1 MKKFLSI
8 LLAVALVLSLGA
20 VAFADPIID
29 EPAWDVEVLPAE
41 VVVYLRSN
49 QGSWENIW
57 WWDFCREYFKIDF
70 KVTQSTSPSDYK
82 AIAFMGGEM
91 PDLFYQFFFGNS
103 AYVEMGDL
111 NGYLLDLNPYIT
123 PELMPNLTRILDSMP
138 GTREMLQTQS
148 GAIYGIGSF
157 GNSEG
162 AIMSFYIN
170 QRWLDEANLALP
182 ETLEEF
188 EVAMEAFKARGED
201 VVPIGGDLGNG
212 PRLLAN
218 ALGWTSQSASYLTSI
233 ALYDGQPEFIYGN
246 KEMFPIFM
254 QYMKKW
260 IDNGYFS
267 KNIFA
272 SQVSGDE
279 ETALKAA
286 DKVGVSQ
293 NTSMAINA
301 DEWTH
306 VKWLTSQW
314 NDTPQVART
323 TGALTNASFVLDA
336 ALADPAMKNKGYDPA
351 LLERLIKFGDWHY
364 DYDNYQ
370 ISHNGPSAEDTEWL
384 LGLKSGWTAIKG
396 DDGRYTFQ
404 IAEVTDGDFSSQ
416 GDYNNQ
422 RVQGIIGG
430 YVGLTY
436 DMWGEANWPINPTQ
450 YKNNIDVNSYPY
462 VVDGYPAIYF
472 FSLEDVDTISAK
484 GTAIN
489 TYVNEQYAYFLDGTL
504 EINDKNLETYFA
516 QIDALGFQEY
526 QAIYVDYY
534 NNLKGE

>member
-1 MKKFLSI
+1 MKKFLSL
-8 LLAVALVLSLGA
+8 LLAVALVLSMSV

-29 EPAWDVEVLPAE
+29 EPAWDVETLPAE
-41 VVVYLRSN
+41 VVVYLRSY
-49 QGSWENIW
+49 QGEASNIW

-70 KVTQSTSPSDYK
+70 TVTQSTSPSDYK
-82 AIAFMGGEM
+82 SIAFMGGEM
-91 PDLFYQFFFGNS
+91 PDLFYQFFFSNS

-111 NGYLLDLNPYIT
+111 NGYLMDLSPYIT
-123 PELMPNLTRILDSMP
+123 AEKMPNLTRILDTMP
-138 GTREMLQTQS
+138 GTLDMLRTQT
-148 GAIYGIGSF
+148 GAIYGLGSF

-170 QRWLDEANLALP
+170 QRWLDEANLAMP
-182 ETLEEF
+182 ETLDEF
-188 EVAMEAFKARGED
+188 EAAMEAFKSRGAD

-233 ALYDGQPEFIYGN
+233 AMYDGQPEFIYGN
-246 KEMFPIFM
+246 KEMFPIFVS
-254 QYMKKW
+254 YMKKW
-260 IDNGYFS
+260 IDAGYFS

-293 NTSMAINA
+293 NTSMATNP

-306 VKWLTSQW
+306 IKWLTSEW

-336 ALADPAMKNKGYDPA
+336 ALTDPKQKAYNPA
-351 LLERLIKFGDWHY
+351 LADRLIAFLDWHY

-384 LGLKSGWTAIKG
+384 LGLKSGWTAVKG
-396 DDGRYTFQ
+396 DDGRYTYT

-416 GDYNNQ
+416 GDYNNK
-422 RVQGIIGG
+422 RIQGIIGG

-436 DMWGEANWPINPTQ
+436 DMFGEADWPYNPTQ
-450 YKNNIDVNSYPY
+450 YKNKINENSYPY

-489 TYVNEQYAYFLDGTL
+489 TFVNEQYAYFLDGTL
-504 EINDKNLETYFA
+504 EQTEKNFEQYFA

-534 NNLKGE
+534 NNLKAAE